1 MSGVSMTYLRSKVE
15 DAIFSHST
23 PERIAFAKHL
33 ELVSKALHDIE
44 QVVSG
49 AYELGQENEAIRACL
64 SDGAVLE
71 AAIEMAHKAHRELTE
86 QLERACRG
94 RPNT

>member
-1 MSGVSMTYLRSKVE
+1 MRGGSMDYLCYKVE
-15 DAIFSHST
+15 DATFRTDT
-23 PERIAFAKHL
+23 PERRAFASHL
-33 ELVSKALHDIE
+33 KSVAKALHDIE
-44 QVVSG
+44 WVDSG
-49 AYELGQENEAIRACL
+49 DYDPGYETEAIRACL